1 MTQLESGSDPRAN
14 EKLLELLAMTFH
26 ELRVA
31 QKAHSFHWNVNL
43 NKAKLFQV
51 PKLFFHKLIPEQF
64 C

>member
-26 ELRVA
+26 DLGWLKRY
-31 QKAHSFHWNVNL
+31 SFHWNVNI